1 MIFIVLFL
9 LFKNRI
15 HIEIFS
21 NKHLEIIYKINCMIY
36 YIIHSIQMNS
46 GLKYIGSTH
55 FYLGIDKH

>member
-1 MIFIVLFL
+1 M
-9 LFKNRI
+9 
-15 HIEIFS
+15 ETFS